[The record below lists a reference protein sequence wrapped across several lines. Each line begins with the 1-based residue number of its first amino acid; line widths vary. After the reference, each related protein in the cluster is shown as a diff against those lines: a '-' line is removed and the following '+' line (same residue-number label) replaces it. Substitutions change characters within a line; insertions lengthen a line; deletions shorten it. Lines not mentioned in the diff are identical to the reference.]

1 MKDTLVSMLMKNARI
16 EKIYQLIEDEIIS
29 NLVPIKPDRSF
40 DRKRKSSTKF
50 PVAKK
55 DGF

>member
-1 MKDTLVSMLMKNARI
+1 MFMKNARI
-16 EKIYQLIEDEIIS
+16 EKIYQLIE
-29 NLVPIKPDRSF
+29 LVPIKLDRSF
-40 DRKRKSSTKF
+40 PRNRNSSTKF

>member
-1 MKDTLVSMLMKNARI
+1 MKNKLISMFMKNARI

-29 NLVPIKPDRSF
+29 NLVPIKPNRSF
-40 DRKRKSSTKF
+40 PRKRKSSTKF